1 MSKVTGKFYKKKTK
15 IIKIQRSKFTMWQ
28 FPKKRWL
35 DLIEKLRKTRKTK
48 KKATKIYY
56 TIKDS
61 SKGLEHNSILD

>member
-48 KKATKIYY
+48 KNHQNILHN
-56 TIKDS
+56 
-61 SKGLEHNSILD
+61 KGLK